1 MAKVGASVTMT
12 TVTDIVAFAISSSSD
27 FPAIRY
33 FCYYAMATILM
44 SFVLLMTVFLAVLA
58 LDVKRIEGNGW
69 DCLCCMKQKD
79 FSPWMNSTSYSKKV
93 YKSYLKVI

>member
-1 MAKVGASVTMT
+1 
-12 TVTDIVAFAISSSSD
+12 
-27 FPAIRY
+27 
-33 FCYYAMATILM
+33 
-44 SFVLLMTVFLAVLA
+44 MTVFLAVLA

-69 DCLCCMKQKD
+69 DFLCCMKQKD